1 MPRPTINAIRRA
13 AVASALG
20 AGVALVGVSLAGMAS
35 LDSDLRVA
43 SERLKRPPTHEQRV
57 SFEQRQPAAC
67 QRLDDPRPQRRPAP
81 ASLPAT

>member
-13 AVASALG
+13 AVAGALG

-43 SERLKRPPTHEQRV
+43 SERLKRPATHEQRV
-57 SFEQRQPAAC
+57 SFEQRRPAAC
-67 QRLDDPRPQRRPAP
+67 QRLDDPRPPRRPAP
-81 ASLPAT
+81 TSLPAT